1 MNNSP
6 ILLSIS
12 MLVSGREEMKKS
24 LDSLLYF
31 KNAFPTEII
40 LVDTGC
46 SPEQR
51 ALAEKYADK
60 IIDFTWCNDFAAAR
74 NAGLREA
81 HGEWFM
87 YLDDD
92 EWFENPQE
100 IIHFFTSDE
109 HRHYNCAS
117 YVVRNY
123 FNLTGTIYND
133 SYPTRMVRLEKE
145 TKFIG
150 RIHEYLNPFISPK
163 KIFSDYVHHYG
174 YAYKNEAD
182 RKKRATRNSLL
193 LHEMIKDY
201 PGDPRWSCQLAQEY
215 YADGKYE
222 ETIQTCENGL
232 KEWRDK
238 KDTLS
243 YAPAHVGALYGYLLF
258 SLELL
263 KRYEEEESWL
273 EKAFNDSV
281 VKYKYME
288 PTVAFYWQA
297 GARLYSALNQYE
309 RCTEYLERYLS
320 YVKRLKDDRTIL
332 EAGAALIVANV
343 FQDRFLYGTI
353 LTCLE
358 ATIRTENYKLAEE
371 AFFTID
377 WSDRR
382 LLYQRDY
389 ERKILD
395 ACCSVAYHPLWVKML
410 QTLVDKEE
418 GIHEMYVIFVEQ
430 EIEYKKSVD
439 ERLLRFYR
447 LVATLAFEHP
457 YILNCRILWTG
468 QNPEIG
474 TEEERKHQLLELYA
488 ELFEKYP
495 EQLFET
501 KAQVWNVAEAM
512 GLSLEPYL
520 LRLDYRLWRH
530 MLERWS
536 REASYH
542 KLEEWN
548 NRVSTWKNSENIRY
562 DIFFFMCSK
571 GYLRHYNE
579 IGTQEE
585 QRLEQMEQLLWKYA
599 DNALK
604 YYGGIYREE
613 VFRDNPII
621 LPDDA
626 QLGLE
631 LKGLQECRQDGGDA
645 EALSQLRRCI
655 GICQELEEVIEFY
668 AGLFRTMLERREKE
682 TKAAQTELEQVVQGL
697 KLMARQR
704 MQEGDFQT
712 AVMILRQVIQCVPD
726 DLEAQDMLTK
736 IQSD

>member
-1 MNNSP
+1 MSNSS

-12 MLVSGREEMKKS
+12 MLISGRDEMKKS

-31 KNAFPTEII
+31 KKAFPTEII

-46 SPEQR
+46 NPKQR
-51 ALAEKYADK
+51 TLAEKYADK

-100 IIHFFTSDE
+100 IIRFFTSNE
-109 HRHYNCAS
+109 HCHYNCAS

-123 FNLTGTIYND
+123 YNLTGTIYDD
-133 SYPTRMVRLEKE
+133 SYPTRMVKLEKE

-150 RIHEYLNPFISPK
+150 KIHEYLNPFVSPK
-163 KIFSDYVHHYG
+163 KNFSDYVHHYG
-174 YAYKNEAD
+174 YAYKNDRD
-182 RKKRATRNSLL
+182 RKKRADRNASL
-193 LHEMIKDY
+193 LHEMVESY

-222 ETIQTCENGL
+222 ETIQACEIGL
-232 KEWRDK
+232 KEWRSR

-263 KRYEEEESWL
+263 KRYEEEVNWL
-273 EKAFNDSV
+273 DKAFNDPV
-281 VKYKYME
+281 INYKFME
-288 PTVAFYWQA
+288 PTVAFYCQA

-309 RCTEYLERYLS
+309 RCAEYLKRYLN

-343 FQDRFLYGTI
+343 FQDRFLYGVI
-353 LTCLE
+353 LICLE
-358 ATIRTENYKLAEE
+358 AAIRTENDKLVEE
-371 AFFTID
+371 AFFMIG
-377 WSDRR
+377 WSDKR
-382 LLYQRDY
+382 LLRQHSY
-389 ERKILD
+389 ERRILD
-395 ACCSVAYHPLWVKML
+395 ACCNVAYHPLWVRIL
-410 QTLVDKEE
+410 QTLVSREE
-418 GIHEMYVIFVEQ
+418 GMQEMYVVFVEQ

-439 ERLLRFYR
+439 ERLWRLYR
-447 LVATLAFEHP
+447 LVAALEFEHP

-468 QNPEIG
+468 QNTEIV
-474 TEEERKHQLLELYA
+474 TEEERKRQLLELYA

-495 EQLFET
+495 KQLFET

-512 GLSLEPYL
+512 GLSLESYL
-520 LRLDYRLWRH
+520 FRLDYRLWRH

-536 REASYH
+536 REASYQ

-548 NRVSTWKNSENIRY
+548 NRVSIWKNSENIRY

-585 QRLEQMEQLLWKYA
+585 QRLEQMEQLLWQYT

-626 QLGLE
+626 QLGVE
-631 LKGLQECRQDGGDA
+631 LKGLQECRQDGRDA
-645 EALSQLRRCI
+645 EALNRLRRCI
-655 GICQELEEVIEFY
+655 GICPELEEVIEFY
-668 AGLFRTMLERREKE
+668 AGLFRTTLERREKE
-682 TKAAQTELEQVVQGL
+682 TKTAQTELEQVVQGL
-697 KLMARQR
+697 KLMAKQR

-712 AVMILRQVIQCVPD
+712 AVMILQQVIQCVPD
-726 DLEAQDMLTK
+726 DTEVQDLLAK
-736 IQSD
+736 IQSE

>member
-1 MNNSP
+1 MNNSS

-46 SPEQR
+46 SSEQR
-51 ALAEKYADK
+51 TLAEKYADK

-100 IIHFFTSDE
+100 IIRFFTSDE

-288 PTVAFYWQA
+288 PTVAFYCQA

-358 ATIRTENYKLAEE
+358 AAIRTENYKLAEE

-418 GIHEMYVIFVEQ
+418 GIQEMYVIFVEQ

-447 LVATLAFEHP
+447 LVAALAFEHP

-512 GLSLEPYL
+512 GLSLESYL
-520 LRLDYRLWRH
+520 LSMDYRLWRH

-536 REASYH
+536 REASYQ

-548 NRVSTWKNSENIRY
+548 NRVFTWKNSENIRY

-585 QRLEQMEQLLWKYA
+585 QWVEQMEQLLWQYA
-599 DNALK
+599 DNVLK
-604 YYGGIYREE
+604 YYGEIYREE

-626 QLGLE
+626 QLGVE
-631 LKGLQECRQDGGDA
+631 LKGLQECRQDGRDA
-645 EALSQLRRCI
+645 EALSRLRRCI

-668 AGLFRTMLERREKE
+668 AGLLERREKE
-682 TKAAQTELEQVVQGL
+682 TKAAQAELEQVVQGL
-697 KLMARQR
+697 KLMAKQR

-712 AVMILRQVIQCVPD
+712 AAMILQQVIQCVPD
-726 DLEAQDMLTK
+726 DTEAQDMFAK
-736 IQSD
+736 IQDE